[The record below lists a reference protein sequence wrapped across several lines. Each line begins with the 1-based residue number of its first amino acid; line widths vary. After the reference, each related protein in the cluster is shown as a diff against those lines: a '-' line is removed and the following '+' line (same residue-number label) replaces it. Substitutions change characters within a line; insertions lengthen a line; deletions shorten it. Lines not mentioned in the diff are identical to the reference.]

1 VDVQLGAGRQRA
13 EGERSR
19 GKDVVLHDTGLALDR
34 VVYGMMSAVRGASL
48 FGKFCEER
56 ATVNECERCGR
67 C

>member
-34 VVYGMMSAVRGASL
+34 VVYGMVSTVSGASL
-48 FGKFCEER
+48 FGEVLRRKSNSER
-56 ATVNECERCGR
+56 V
-67 C
+67 